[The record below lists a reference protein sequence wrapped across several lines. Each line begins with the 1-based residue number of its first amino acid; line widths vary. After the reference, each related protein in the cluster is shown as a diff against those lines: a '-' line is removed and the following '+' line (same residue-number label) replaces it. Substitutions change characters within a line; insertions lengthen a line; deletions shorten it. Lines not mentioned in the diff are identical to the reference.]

1 MANVIAPKRTSTP
14 GKVPTVSDLADG
26 EICVNFADRIIYQR
40 VGSTIRAIS
49 EPAEIKHVSVDNQID
64 WLNAFFYPVGTSRV
78 LTLEP
83 NMVGA
88 SQVFAGPVS
97 VGGVSAGEPSFRT
110 LTRADMAFPRDYIS
124 GFSIR
129 TTNTQIIISSGG
141 AMVNGG
147 MTDVYVEAPSSQT
160 ISLSRAANTKYY
172 LYLLPDGTIERALQ
186 IPSTAYFGSARAS
199 TNLGARRF
207 LGMVVTD
214 ASGNYLNQWSDFGNN
229 QVTVQYVLNTN
240 AVTQMVSAGTSTMP
254 ADVSMAQ
261 WLFGPVVTQVIIR
274 AYHNGPS
281 GTVRLYTWTGS
292 AFVIF
297 TNIAVGGSAYVLP
310 IMPDD
315 TPKIRYDA
323 QGSGS
328 VSLTLMGYMYA
339 R

>member
-49 EPAEIKHVSVDNQID
+49 EPEELKHVTVTNQID
-64 WLNAFFYPVGTSRV
+64 WMNVTQHYQGTTRV
-78 LTLEP
+78 IDLAQDMQLS
-83 NMVGA
+83 NHVL
-88 SQVFAGPVS
+88 AGPTTKDS
-97 VGGVSAGEPSFRT
+97 SGYPSFRR
-110 LTRADMAFPRDYIS
+110 LTRADMALPRDYIS

-141 AMVNGG
+141 AVMP
-147 MTDVYVEAPSSQT
+147 DVDRDIYVEVPNAQT
-160 ISLSRAANTKYY
+160 ITPSRAPNTIYY
-172 LYLLPDGTIERALQ
+172 LYLLPNGTVERTTVL
-186 IPSTAYFGSARAS
+186 PSVPYFGSARAS
-199 TNLGARRF
+199 TILGARRF
-207 LGMVVTD
+207 LGMVVTN
-214 ASGNYLNQWSDFGNN
+214 ASGNYLNQWSDYGNN

-240 AVTQMVSAGTSTMP
+240 AVTQMVEAGTSTMP

-261 WLFGPVVTQVIIR
+261 WLYGPVVTQVILR